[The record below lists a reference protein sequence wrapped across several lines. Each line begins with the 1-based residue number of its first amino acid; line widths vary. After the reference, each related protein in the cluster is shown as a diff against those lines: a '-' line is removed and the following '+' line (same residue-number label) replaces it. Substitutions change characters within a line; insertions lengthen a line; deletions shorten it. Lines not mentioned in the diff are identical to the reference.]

1 MNKPIKLV
9 ISDLDGT
16 LLNGDHQL
24 SEETL
29 RTVQAL
35 FHSGIDFWIAT
46 GRHHC
51 DAAVIRKKL
60 GIPAR
65 LITANGATV
74 SDPQGN
80 LIDQAFLKQDVVRDI
95 LQLPIPSGVYQN
107 LYQGEHWLMETL
119 DKVFADYYTD
129 ADFKFTLCQFED
141 YLHLP
146 INKIFFTAL
155 SHELLIPVAA
165 AIEEQFGN
173 DVDVTFS
180 MPVCLEVMPKG
191 TNKGSAILA
200 LLEKL
205 SIGTEEVMA
214 YGDGMNDLEMLGVV
228 GKGHILENANPLL
241 KAALPQCEI
250 IGHHHDDAVATS
262 LKAHFNI

>member
-1 MNKPIKLV
+1 MKNIIKLV

-16 LLNGDHQL
+16 LLNGEHQL
-24 SEETL
+24 SQETL
-29 RTVQAL
+29 NTVQAL
-35 FHSGIDFWIAT
+35 YHSGIDFWIAT

-51 DAAVIRKKL
+51 DASVIQKKL

-74 SDPQGN
+74 SDSQGN
-80 LIDQAFLKQDVVRDI
+80 LIKQAILEQAVVKNI
-95 LQLPIPSGVYQN
+95 LQIPIPEGVYQN
-107 LYQGEHWLMETL
+107 LYQGEYWLMETL
-119 DKVFADYYTD
+119 DKVFEDYYSD

-155 SHELLIPVAA
+155 SHDLLLPVAT
-165 AIEEQFGN
+165 AIEKQYG
-173 DVDVTFS
+173 DLVDVTFS

-191 TNKGSAILA
+191 TNKGSAILD
-200 LLEKL
+200 LLESL
-205 SIGTEEVMA
+205 SIGIDEVIA
-214 YGDGMNDLEMLGVV
+214 YGDGMNDLEMLSVV
-228 GKGHILENANPLL
+228 GKGHILENGNPLL

-250 IGHHHDDAVATS
+250 IGHHHQDAVAAS
-262 LKAHFNI
+262 LKAYFNL